1 MEYPQ
6 NVWYCSAL
14 STEISNTPLARMICD
29 KPIVFYR
36 GESGKV
42 VALEDRCAHR
52 QAPLSLGR
60 VQGDDIECG
69 YHGFV
74 FDCAGACV
82 HVPHQDT
89 VPNSARIAA
98 YPAVERWGYV
108 WLWLD
113 DPAAR
118 CAWVRGPQMWQWC
131 PMASM
136 RARSSPIRAPARWC
150 DPSWGVCPTRR

>member
-1 MEYPQ
+1 MEYLQ
-6 NVWYCSAL
+6 HVWYCSAL
-14 STEISNTPLARMICD
+14 GTEVTNTPLARTICE

-36 GESGKV
+36 GESGKA

-82 HVPHQDT
+82 YVPRQDT
-89 VPNSARIAA
+89 VPKSAMVSISASAVPAIMAGRASGKATRKITAA
-98 YPAVERWGYV
+98 LP
-108 WLWLD
+108 
-113 DPAAR
+113 
-118 CAWVRGPQMWQWC
+118 
-131 PMASM
+131 
-136 RARSSPIRAPARWC
+136 
-150 DPSWGVCPTRR
+150 